1 MGDTL
6 SHDNLISMITNA
18 TTAHLAD
25 ACLRLG
31 VPVRCTPLHP
41 VVPGDRASG
50 RVLPVRHVGSVDV
63 FLEALETAER
73 GQMLVVDNGGRLDEA
88 CIGDLIAREARI
100 AGIAG
105 IVIWGLHRD
114 NREIVE
120 IGLPIFSLGV
130 LPVGPQRLDARPPDV
145 FTSAAIGP
153 HLVTADDLVIAD
165 DDGVLFV
172 PRARLDEI
180 VSVAETIRET
190 ERRQATAMIGGRSL
204 RTQLGLPEYLRKRQT
219 EPSYS
224 FRQHLKDIAGAI
236 EE

>member
-1 MGDTL
+1 MT
-6 SHDNLISMITNA
+6 TNA

-31 VPVRCTPLHP
+31 VAVRCAPLHP
-41 VVPGDRASG
+41 VVPGDRAIG
-50 RVLPVRHVGSVDV
+50 RALPVRHVGSVDV

-73 GQMLVVDNGGRLDEA
+73 GQVLVVDNGGRRDEA
-88 CIGDLIAREARI
+88 CIGDLIARESQM

-114 NREIVE
+114 NREIVD
-120 IGLPIFSLGV
+120 IGLPMFSLGV
-130 LPVGPQRLDARPPDV
+130 LSVGPQRLDPRPPEV

-180 VSVAETIRET
+180 IPVAETIRET
-190 ERRQATAMIGGRSL
+190 EQRQATAMIGGRSL
-204 RTQLGLPEYLRKRQT
+204 RTQLGLPEYLRKRRT